1 MGGAILKYIESCRI
15 AEHDG
20 LKVGVVKFKE
30 TMEVLS
36 SAVVNGGSSETD
48 ALFIMQVPHDY
59 SHSDPI
65 AHACSVRD
73 ALGLPANSVG
83 MMTAAEVGY
92 VFNVQERDY
101 DGSSAAAIATAGL
114 SNHVVAG
121 DVLEDWESR
130 HLVSLARA
138 AKMMAGTINI
148 AVVSDVP
155 LTDAA
160 KVNLFMPLVEGKSA
174 AMADRGFKE
183 TGTTSD
189 SMAVICPKHGNRAE
203 YAGTGSSLG
212 IAAARAV
219 RAAVGYALSVR
230 LERPVP
236 EEPMKLLEKLGYDAA
251 AMWTLSG
258 SPMDEKEYRNAL
270 ARYLEGERMKAFFD
284 LVAFISD
291 RADSLIDDGNPAV
304 VPMLSDMCYQLAG
317 ITPEFGHGT
326 VQGVVTAIAEA
337 AGRPRK

>member
-1 MGGAILKYIESCRI
+1 MNYIESCRI
-15 AEHDG
+15 YEHEG
-20 LKVGVVKFKE
+20 MSVGVVRFKE

-36 SAVVNGGSSETD
+36 SAVVNGGASEAD

-73 ALGLPANSVG
+73 ALDLPTNSVG
-83 MMTAAEVGY
+83 MMTAAEVEY
-92 VFNVQERDY
+92 VFNVQEREY
-101 DGSSAAAIATAGL
+101 EGSTAVAIATAGL

-121 DVLEDWESR
+121 DVLVDWESR

-174 AMADRGFKE
+174 AMADRGFRE

-189 SMAVICPKHGNRAE
+189 SMAVICPRSGERAE
-203 YAGTGSSLG
+203 YSGTGSNIG

-219 RAAVGYALSVR
+219 RAAVGYALNIR
-230 LERPVP
+230 RERPVP
-236 EEPMKLLEKLGYDAA
+236 EDPMKLLERMGYDAET
-251 AMWTLSG
+251 MWALSG
-258 SPMDEKEYRNAL
+258 SPMDRKEYEKAL
-270 ARYLEGERMKAFFD
+270 SAYLEGERIKTFLD
-284 LVAFISD
+284 LLVFASD
-291 RADSLIDDGNPAV
+291 RIDSLMDDGNAAMA
-304 VPMLSDMCYQLAG
+304 PMLFDVCDSVAG
-317 ITPEFGHGT
+317 IAPEFSHGA

-337 AGRPRK
+337 AGRPHR

>member
-1 MGGAILKYIESCRI
+1 MGGAILRYVESCRI

-20 LKVGVVKFKE
+20 LKVGVVKFTE

-36 SAVVNGGSSETD
+36 SAVVNGGSSEAD

-59 SHSDPI
+59 SHSDPV

-92 VFNVQERDY
+92 VFNVQEEEY
-101 DGSSAAAIATAGL
+101 GGSSAVAVATAGL

-148 AVVSDVP
+148 AVIADVP

-174 AMADRGFKE
+174 AMADRGFRE

-189 SMAVICPKHGNRAE
+189 SMAVICPKRGVRAE

-219 RAAVGYALSVR
+219 RAAVGYALNVR

-236 EEPMKLLEKLGYDAA
+236 EEPMKLLEKMGYDAT

-258 SPMDEKEYRNAL
+258 SPMDEEEYKSAL
-270 ARYLEGERMKAFFD
+270 ARYLEGDRVKTFLD
-284 LVAFISD
+284 LITFISD
-291 RADSLIDDGNPAV
+291 RADALIDDGNPAV
-304 VPMLSDMCYQLAG
+304 VPMLSDICDQLAG

-326 VQGVVTAIAEA
+326 VQGVVTAMAEA
-337 AGRPRK
+337 AGRLHK